1 MLQIPLY
8 STSKLSKIVMSLVNT
23 NRKYLQ
29 LTNKL
34 CCYMAIKQKTDKAK
48 TDLQLTNSKLQTER

>member
-1 MLQIPLY
+1 
-8 STSKLSKIVMSLVNT
+8 MSLVNT